1 MSYRYY
7 RNSEGYSDPTAGAAL
22 GNVMREQKKTRT
34 VAVRKSR
41 SRERQRANRRLKHQR
56 EALQRRMAASEVAE

>member
-1 MSYRYY
+1 MNYRYY
-7 RNSEGYSDPTAGAAL
+7 RNCEGYADPTAGAAL

-56 EALQRRMAASEVAE
+56 EALQRRMAVSEVAE